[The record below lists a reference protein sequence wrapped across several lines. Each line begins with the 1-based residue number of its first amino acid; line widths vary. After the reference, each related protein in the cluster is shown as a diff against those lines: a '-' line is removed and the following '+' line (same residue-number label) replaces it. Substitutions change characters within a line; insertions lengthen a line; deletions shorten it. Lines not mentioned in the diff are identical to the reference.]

1 MKNCLLLLAIALPL
15 STIACTQNNAHQE
28 TKMIAENSNSGMF
41 TANQNKGYIVTA
53 PDAAS
58 VQRVYGALGVK
69 VLRALGNR
77 QFEMHLQQDA
87 GIEAVSNL
95 AQHSNGAI
103 TAVQPNY
110 SYQAN

>member
-1 MKNCLLLLAIALPL
+1 
-15 STIACTQNNAHQE
+15 
-28 TKMIAENSNSGMF
+28 MIAENSNSGMF

-58 VQRVYGALGVK
+58 VQRVYGALGIK
-69 VLRALGNR
+69 VLRALGNS
-77 QFEMHLQQDA
+77 QFEMQLQQDA
-87 GIEAVSNL
+87 GVEAVSNL
-95 AQHSNGAI
+95 ALHSNGAI